1 MHKLFYEADSEF
13 KKLKPTKGFKS
24 INIFRGWAYYVGEWF
39 KRRLDSEINKNDDF
53 VQITDIKYKLN
64 ELLVS
69 YISELG
75 IIMMSLLNATL
86 TLSNTLINDAFLNYS
101 PAVL

>member
-64 ELLVS
+64 ELRVS